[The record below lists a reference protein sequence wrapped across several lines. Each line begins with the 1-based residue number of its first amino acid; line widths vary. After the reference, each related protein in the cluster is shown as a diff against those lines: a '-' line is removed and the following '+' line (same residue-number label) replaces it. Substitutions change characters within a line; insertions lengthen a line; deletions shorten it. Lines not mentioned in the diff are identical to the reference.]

1 MKKIHLNKFLLAGM
15 VCCGI
20 ASLFTSCRF
29 EEDDYFDESAS
40 LRVEHAIDQVRDNL
54 SSAENGWVMQYFC
67 GTGVAHFEGFN
78 LFAKFDKNGKVTIAG
93 NHRFLRDGNANKYTE
108 ANSLYSLLLEDGP
121 VLAFNTWNDVLTPF
135 VDPVAYYAAPN
146 SLVKDGEG
154 MQGDHNF
161 VVMSN
166 NDNEIILRGERHSA
180 EVRLVKCD
188 RSWADYIADTETM
201 KNSFTNSS
209 INEYYVINNN
219 NDTLYFSGLRNGR
232 FRYTEDLVKG
242 VKLDS
247 LSCVFTPNGFRTEHT
262 DSIGSCKFHEFKMA
276 EDKTCLKNEDG
287 NVKVIARWDAF
298 IVNHT
303 ALWKMD
309 QTLFTSEQTALY
321 NQINAELKKHNNT
334 WSLESIGIGKSSGS
348 NSIVGLVL
356 TFYTNTAKT
365 KTNTAGLAMTMSRPA
380 YGQMAIS
387 CTEDNKIDK
396 NMENIMK
403 KATNIEMLCRNFAT
417 LMNGTYNITPDDYFL
432 PTIAQFEAVNGGTS
446 FKLN

>member
-93 NHRFLRDGNANKYTE
+93 NHRYLRDGNANKYTE
-108 ANSLYSLLLEDGP
+108 ASSLYSLLLEDGP

-135 VDPVAYYAAPN
+135 VDPVAYYAAPG
-146 SLVKDGEG
+146 SLLKDGQG
-154 MQGDHNF
+154 MEGDHNF

-166 NDNEIILRGERHSA
+166 TENEIILRGERHSA

-201 KNSFTNSS
+201 KKSITNSS
-209 INEYYVINNN
+209 INDYYVINNA

-232 FRYTEDLVKG
+232 FRYTEDLEKG

-247 LSCVFTPNGFRTEHT
+247 LACVFTPNGFRTEHT
-262 DSIGSCKFHEFKMA
+262 DSIGSCKFHEFTLS

-287 NVKVIARWDAF
+287 TVKVEARWDAY
-298 IVNHT
+298 IANHT
-303 ALWKMD
+303 AVWKMD
-309 QTLFTSEQTALY
+309 ATKFTAEQAALFS
-321 NQINAELKKHNNT
+321 QIDEELKKNNAN

-348 NSIVGLVL
+348 NAVVGLIL
-356 TFYTNTAKT
+356 TFYTSTAKT
-365 KTNTAGLAMTMSRPA
+365 KTNTAGLAMTMARPA
-380 YGQMAIS
+380 YAQMTIS
-387 CTEDNKIDK
+387 CTEANKIDK
-396 NMENIMK
+396 NMETIKK
-403 KATNIEMLCRNFAT
+403 KATEIEQLCRNFAA
-417 LMNGTYNITPDDYFL
+417 LLNGTYKMTPDNYFQ
-432 PTIAQFEAVNGGTS
+432 PTGGQFEPINGGTA

>member
-166 NDNEIILRGERHSA
+166 SDNEIILRGERHSA

-287 NVKVIARWDAF
+287 SVKVIAYWDNY
-298 IVNHT
+298 IVKHT
-303 ALWKMD
+303 AVWKMD
-309 QTLFTSEQTALY
+309 ASLFSAEQTSLF
-321 NQINAELKKHNNT
+321 NQIDAELKKHNAN

-348 NSIVGLVL
+348 NTVVGLVL

-365 KTNTAGLAMTMSRPA
+365 KTNTAGLAMTMARPA
-380 YGQMAIS
+380 YGQMTIN
-387 CTEDNKIDK
+387 CTAEDKIDK
-396 NMENIMK
+396 NMETIKK
-403 KATNIEMLCRNFAT
+403 KATNLEQLSRDFAA
-417 LMNGTYNITPDDYFL
+417 LISGTYKMTPDNYFL
-432 PTIAQFEAVNGGTS
+432 PTGGQFEAINGGTT

>member
-247 LSCVFTPNGFRTEHT
+247 LSCVFTPTGFRVEHET
-262 DSIGSCKFHEFKMA
+262 KMGNYKFHEFKLA
-276 EDKTCLKNEDG
+276 DDKTCLKNEDG

-309 QTLFTSEQTALY
+309 QTLFTSEQTALF
-321 NQINAELKKHNNT
+321 NQIDAELKKNNT
-334 WSLESIGIGKSSGS
+334 NWSLESIGIGKSVGSGA
-348 NSIVGLVL
+348 VTGLIL
-356 TFYTNTAKT
+356 TFYTNTAKS
-365 KTNTAGLAMTMSRPA
+365 KTNSAGLELTMTRPQF
-380 YGQMAIS
+380 GQMAIS
-387 CTEDNKIDK
+387 CSKENKIDK
-396 NMENIMK
+396 NMENIKK
-403 KATNIEMLCRNFAT
+403 KATEIEELCRSFAA
-417 LMNGTYNITPDDYFL
+417 LLSGTYQMTPDNYFL
-432 PTIAQFEAVNGGTS
+432 PTNAQFESISGGTS

>member
-1 MKKIHLNKFLLAGM
+1 M

-146 SLVKDGEG
+146 TLVKDGEG

-166 NDNEIILRGERHSA
+166 SDNEIILRGERHSA

-201 KNSFTNSS
+201 KNSFTNAS

-262 DSIGSCKFHEFKMA
+262 DSIGSCKFHEFKLA
-276 EDKTCLKNEDG
+276 DDKTCLKNEDG
-287 NVKVIARWDAF
+287 SVKVIAYWDNY
-298 IVNHT
+298 IVKHT
-303 ALWKMD
+303 AVWKMD
-309 QTLFTSEQTALY
+309 ASLFSAEQTSLF
-321 NQINAELKKHNNT
+321 NQIDAELKKHNAN
-334 WSLESIGIGKSSGS
+334 WSLESIGIGKSTGS
-348 NSIVGLVL
+348 NAIVGLVL
-356 TFYTNTAKT
+356 TFYTSTAKT

-380 YGQMAIS
+380 YGQITIN
-387 CTEDNKIDK
+387 CTAEDKIDK
-396 NMENIMK
+396 NMETIKK
-403 KATNIEMLCRNFAT
+403 KATELENLTRSFAAT
-417 LMNGTYNITPDDYFL
+417 LNGTYQITPDSYFL
-432 PTIAQFEAVNGGTS
+432 PTGGQFDAVSGGTS

>member
-287 NVKVIARWDAF
+287 SVKVIAYWDNY
-298 IVNHT
+298 IVKHT
-303 ALWKMD
+303 AVWKMD
-309 QTLFTSEQTALY
+309 ASLFSAEQTSLFT
-321 NQINAELKKHNNT
+321 QIDAELKKHNAN

-348 NSIVGLVL
+348 NTVVGLVL

-365 KTNTAGLAMTMSRPA
+365 KTNTAGLAMTMARPA
-380 YGQMAIS
+380 YGQMTIN
-387 CTEDNKIDK
+387 CTAEDKIDK
-396 NMENIMK
+396 NMETIKK
-403 KATNIEMLCRNFAT
+403 KATNLEQLSRDFAA
-417 LMNGTYNITPDDYFL
+417 LISGTYKMTPDNYFL
-432 PTIAQFEAVNGGTS
+432 PTGGQFEAINGGTT